1 MRSKVTV
8 VGDPQV
14 LAGRRQDA
22 QVVAWPSPDA
32 GGADVVVVADGARL
46 AEVAAFAARSA
57 PGAVLVASDPAWCE
71 ELLALT
77 LFPRGRVIAT
87 QDVAAVVDAVLS
99 ASGAELE
106 VVVRHDGEHGR
117 NGFHAARAW
126 VGAGGVLAI

>member
-1 MRSKVTV
+1 MRRKVTV
-8 VGDPQV
+8 VGDPAV
-14 LAGRRQDA
+14 LADSRQDA

-32 GGADVVVVADGARL
+32 SGADVVVVADGARL

-77 LFPRGRVIAT
+77 LFPRGRVVAT
-87 QDVAAVVDAVLS
+87 QDIAALVDAVLS

-106 VVVRHDGEHGR
+106 VTVRHDGEHGS
-117 NGFHAARAW
+117 NGFHQVRAR
-126 VGAGGVLAI
+126 VGSGGVLAI